1 MNIKRALRI
10 AQEQPWFNS
19 FKKNVI
25 SAYGNFDEFL
35 KMFTKDMSI
44 NSFFEEAFC
53 WNVTKEGTS
62 FWIGVMD
69 DFRKIYCDDFVKKY
83 YDRSVKIFVKEAC
96 GKEPVA
102 KLINAAIDDEQRF
115 VSVLKDTGICYD
127 SVDREGKDIV
137 AYKNI
142 YKIEEEWI

>member
-10 AQEQPWFNS
+10 AQEQPWFEL
-19 FKKNVI
+19 FKKNTI
-25 SAYGNFDEFL
+25 SSFGDFEKFL
-35 KMFTKDMSI
+35 NKASKSCFAKDFIDS
-44 NSFFEEAFC
+44 AFI
-53 WNVTKEGTS
+53 WSTTKEGQKY
-62 FWIGVMD
+62 WGDI
-69 DFRKIYCDDFVKKY
+69 CDNFVKKY

-115 VSVLKDTGICYD
+115 VSTLKDTGIRYD
-127 SVDREGKDIV
+127 SVVREGKDLV

>member
-35 KMFTKDMSI
+35 KTFTKDTSI
-44 NSFFEEAFC
+44 NSFFEGAFS
-53 WNVTKEGTS
+53 WNTAKEGTS

-69 DFRKIYCDDFVKKY
+69 DFRKIYYDD
-83 YDRSVKIFVKEAC
+83 SVKIFVKEAC

-102 KLINAAIDDEQRF
+102 KLINAAMDDEQRF
-115 VSVLKDTGICYD
+115 VSALKDTGICYD
-127 SVDREGKDIV
+127 SVVREGKDLV
-137 AYKNI
+137 AYKNS
-142 YKIEEEWI
+142 YKIVEEWI

>member
-25 SAYGNFDEFL
+25 SAYRNFDVFL
-35 KMFTKDMSI
+35 EMFTKDTPI
-44 NSFFEEAFC
+44 NSFFEGAFS
-53 WNVTKEGTS
+53 WNTTKEGTS

-69 DFRKIYCDDFVKKY
+69 DFRKIY
-83 YDRSVKIFVKEAC
+83 YDKSVKVFVKEAC

-102 KLINAAIDDEQRF
+102 KLINATVDDEQRF
-115 VSVLKDTGICYD
+115 VSALKDTGICYD
-127 SVDREGKDIV
+127 SVVREGKDLV

>member
-25 SAYGNFDEFL
+25 SKCGDFEMFL
-35 KMFTKDMSI
+35 SKMSEDPFVSNLISHPFIWST
-44 NSFFEEAFC
+44 
-53 WNVTKEGTS
+53 TKEGQKYWS
-62 FWIGVMD
+62 DV
-69 DFRKIYCDDFVKKY
+69 CDDFVKKY
-83 YDRSVKIFVKEAC
+83 YDRSVKIFVKESC

-102 KLINAAIDDEQRF
+102 KLINATIDDKQRF
-115 VSVLKDTGICYD
+115 VSALKDTGICYD
-127 SVDREGKDIV
+127 SVVREGKDLV
-137 AYKNI
+137 AYRNS

>member
-1 MNIKRALRI
+1 MNIKRVMRI
-10 AQEQPWFNS
+10 AREQPWFNS

-25 SAYGNFDEFL
+25 SAYGNFDVFL
-35 KMFTKDMSI
+35 EMFTKDTPI

-69 DFRKIYCDDFVKKY
+69 DFRKIYCDD
-83 YDRSVKIFVKEAC
+83 SVKIFVKEAC

-102 KLINAAIDDEQRF
+102 KLINATIDDEQRF
-115 VSVLKDTGICYD
+115 VSTLKDTGICYD
-127 SVDREGKDIV
+127 SVVLEGKDLV

-142 YKIEEEWI
+142 YKIEEE

>member
-1 MNIKRALRI
+1 MSKEVFA
-10 AQEQPWFNS
+10 NS
-19 FKKNVI
+19 FIDHPFIWAN
-25 SAYGNFDEFL
+25 
-35 KMFTKDMSI
+35 
-44 NSFFEEAFC
+44 
-53 WNVTKEGTS
+53 TKEGPEY
-62 FWIGVMD
+62 WNDV
-69 DFRKIYCDDFVKKY
+69 CDDFVKKY

-115 VSVLKDTGICYD
+115 VSTLKDTGIRYD
-127 SVDREGKDIV
+127 SVAREGKDLV

>member
-10 AQEQPWFNS
+10 AQEQPWFNY

-25 SAYGNFDEFL
+25 SNCGDFEMFLSKMSEDPFASNFISHPF
-35 KMFTKDMSI
+35 I
-44 NSFFEEAFC
+44 WAN
-53 WNVTKEGTS
+53 TKEGQEYWS
-62 FWIGVMD
+62 GI
-69 DFRKIYCDDFVKKY
+69 CDDFVKKY
-83 YDRSVKIFVKEAC
+83 YDRSVKIFVKEAY

-102 KLINAAIDDEQRF
+102 KLINATMNDKQRF
-115 VSVLKDTGICYD
+115 VSALKDTGICYD
-127 SVDREGKDIV
+127 SVVLEGKDLV

>member
-10 AQEQPWFNS
+10 AQEQPWFES
-19 FKKNVI
+19 FKKYTI
-25 SAYGNFDEFL
+25 SRVGDFELFL
-35 KMFTKDMSI
+35 SKMSKEVFA
-44 NSFFEEAFC
+44 NSFIDHPFT
-53 WNVTKEGTS
+53 WSMTKEGPEY
-62 FWIGVMD
+62 WNDV
-69 DFRKIYCDDFVKKY
+69 CDDFVKKY

-115 VSVLKDTGICYD
+115 VSALKDTGTCYD
-127 SVDREGKDIV
+127 SIVREGKDLV